1 MTILAQL
8 VDDVVVNKFELN
20 KAVTTIGRH
29 PDCDVQINDAAIS
42 GHHARII
49 LEQNKYLDG
58 AVEIFLEDLSSK
70 NGSFI
75 NGKKI
80 QGRQPLNNNDVIR
93 FGWNEF
99 KLMDADPKSLEAT
112 ALILQHTH
120 SK

>member
-8 VDDVVVNKFELN
+8 VDDVVVNKFELTQ
-20 KAVTTIGRH
+20 ATTTIGRH

-42 GHHARII
+42 GHHAQVVV
-49 LEQNKYLDG
+49 EKSKYLEG
-58 AVEIFLEDLSSK
+58 AVEIFLEDLNSK

-75 NGKKI
+75 NGKPIK
-80 QGRQPLNNNDVIR
+80 GRQSLNNNDVIR

-112 ALILQHTH
+112 ALILQQTR
-120 SK
+120 SR

>member
-8 VDDVVVNKFELN
+8 VDDVVVSKFELN
-20 KAVTTIGRH
+20 KATTTIGRH
-29 PDCDVQINDAAIS
+29 PDCDIQINDAAIS
-42 GHHARII
+42 GQHAQVI

-58 AVEIFLEDLSSK
+58 AIEIYLEDLNSK

-75 NGKKI
+75 NGTKV
-80 QGRQPLNNNDVIR
+80 QGRQPLRNNDVIR

-112 ALILQHTH
+112 AIILQQTH
-120 SK
+120 SG